1 MRGRSVIEKTRQYEA
16 STPFYQS
23 QRIRRLA
30 YNPDMSTSL
39 RAMLRLTALALLA
52 GLAACSGNP
61 TQSEQPEAPASQRL
75 TRAQVVAHARA
86 YVAHRWSANE
96 ANVFHGEDQ
105 FGNRIDTPDAEGAAL
120 ATGWRSS
127 GQPNQGVSY
136 QWGGFSSIAEFEA
149 GVASGKW
156 AGHLPT
162 DGKSYFTP
170 QAVGVD
176 CSGLVSRVWGLS
188 RKESTRSLPKICRRL
203 EDWGDLLPGDV
214 LNRAGRHT
222 MIFVEWA
229 DSARTSAKVI
239 EATTREGRVHESVHL
254 CADLQRRG
262 YQALRYP
269 PLATR

>member
-1 MRGRSVIEKTRQYEA
+1 MS
-16 STPFYQS
+16 
-23 QRIRRLA
+23 RLA
-30 YNPDMSTSL
+30 V
-39 RAMLRLTALALLA
+39 LALLP

-61 TQSEQPEAPASQRL
+61 TQAEQPQSPATQGL
-75 TRAQVVAHARA
+75 TRAQVIEHARA
-86 YVAHRWSANE
+86 FAAHRWSASE

-105 FGNRIDTPDAEGAAL
+105 FGNRIDTPDAEGAEL
-120 ATGWRSS
+120 ATGWKSS
-127 GQPNQGVSY
+127 GEPNQGVSY

-162 DGKSYFTP
+162 TGKSFFTP

-188 RKESTRSLPKICRRL
+188 RKESTRSLPEICRRL
-203 EDWGDLLPGDV
+203 EDWNELLPGDV
-214 LNRAGRHT
+214 LNRVGRHT
-222 MIFVEWA
+222 MLFVEWA
-229 DSARTSAKVI
+229 DTAHNSMTVI

-254 CADLQRRG
+254 REDLQRRG

>member
-1 MRGRSVIEKTRQYEA
+1 
-16 STPFYQS
+16 
-23 QRIRRLA
+23 
-30 YNPDMSTSL
+30 
-39 RAMLRLTALALLA
+39 MLRFSVLVMLL
-52 GLAACSGNP
+52 GLAACSANP
-61 TQSEQPEAPASQRL
+61 TQSEQAAAPASQAL
-75 TRAQVVAHARA
+75 TRAQVIEHARA
-86 YVAHRWSANE
+86 YVSHRWSASE
-96 ANVFHGEDQ
+96 ANVFHGEDR
-105 FGNRIDTPDAEGAAL
+105 FGNRIDTPDAEGATL

-127 GQPNQGVSY
+127 GEPNQGVSY

-162 DGKSYFTP
+162 DGKSFFTP

-188 RKESTRSLPKICRRL
+188 RKESTRSLPGMCRRL

-214 LNRAGRHT
+214 LNRVDRHT

-229 DSARTSAKVI
+229 DSSHTKVRVI
-239 EATTREGRVHESVHL
+239 EATTREGRVHESVHI
-254 CADLQRRG
+254 ADELLRRG